1 MAFEVELWII
11 MVFSIV
17 TAVLVSMFALSKKK
31 RYPWSMFALFI
42 LLIGFFA
49 SVTLFAPDLF
59 GLSPD
64 GRIIPIDALSGPLL
78 AWILGLVLLAKAN
91 HDVRLEKQNEKT
103 LALNEISRAYLTS
116 TSIADA
122 AKSAL
127 DRLVRVFEAES
138 GVFFLMDTTSR
149 KVSLI
154 AASGETPKALL
165 AQIQKYT
172 AEFDN
177 FCLALA
183 SWLSGDR
190 LPVRRLMQESMD
202 LLKKEGY
209 STVLGAPVI
218 SGQTVLGMVLI
229 CSRKKL
235 PVTEEDREHLNLVA
249 FQLGLWMS
257 QMMNI
262 EKMKRLAE
270 TQKALLDVSLLFQL
284 ELDVEKISHS
294 IISKLIELIPARDVM
309 VYLYDDR
316 KKTLRAADAIGK
328 DAEAIMAEGTFPLS
342 EAGLAGHILMSGK
355 PEIIPDTLADG
366 RGKQIEGTARESTAM
381 LALPLISKG
390 KPLGIIEIHRDLPA
404 TFTEEELKIGA
415 LFAQQA
421 SIALENAQ
429 LLQMME
435 NEKDR
440 SKLYLDLLSHD
451 IANLNTPLYSYFD
464 LLLNSDLPDETKDLL
479 RKAHAQVEAM
489 SALVSRVRKLSKGDL
504 EDMEEVKTV
513 MVRDVIKDAI
523 RSLKG
528 AFPNKEIEVNLEIP
542 ENEPFPARTGEML
555 DEIFLNILHNSVKFS
570 KGKKVR
576 IDVTIERMEIKGR
589 WFCAVRIADYGCGV
603 PDEMK
608 EEIFSGRKAVAA
620 SFARGF
626 GIGLNMC
633 RKLVEKYGGSI
644 WVEDRVRGDHTKGA
658 CFVVTLPTMPP
669 KQKT

>member
-542 ENEPFPARTGEML
+542 ENEPFPARAGEML

>member
-49 SVTLFAPDLF
+49 GVTLFAPDLF

>member
-149 KVSLI
+149 NVSLI

-209 STVLGAPVI
+209 STALGAPVI
-218 SGQTVLGMVLI
+218 SGQIVLGMVLI

-542 ENEPFPARTGEML
+542 ENEPFPARAGEML

>member
-138 GVFFLMDTTSR
+138 GVFFLMDTTSK

-154 AASGETPKALL
+154 AASGETPKALV

-235 PVTEEDREHLNLVA
+235 PVTEEDWEHLNLVA

-489 SALVSRVRKLSKGDL
+489 SALVSRVRKLSKGEL

-542 ENEPFPARTGEML
+542 ENEPFPARAGEML

>member
-1 MAFEVELWII
+1 

-138 GVFFLMDTTSR
+138 GVFFLMDTTSK

-235 PVTEEDREHLNLVA
+235 PVTEEDWEHLNLVA

-542 ENEPFPARTGEML
+542 ENEPFPARAGEML

>member
-49 SVTLFAPDLF
+49 GVTLLAPDLF

-149 KVSLI
+149 NVSLI

-209 STVLGAPVI
+209 STALGAPVI

-235 PVTEEDREHLNLVA
+235 PVTEEDREHLKLVA

-542 ENEPFPARTGEML
+542 ENEPFPARAGEML